1 MLREKELAD
10 QVARSLHEANI
21 QFDREVAIGGLRPD
35 FVVYAPDGRKFVI
48 ETKAWEKTLGF
59 RNRAAHQAELYRTAI
74 GADRAFVVVDGLERS
89 RVSEGVVTTDKL
101 IPALEEEF
109 AEKAQPSRKRK
120 PVQPPP
126 QKDVFAAMP
135 FAPEYDDVFFVA
147 MAHAAKTIGAVC
159 RRVDREE
166 FSGDIVQQIESMIRN
181 STAVIIDLSESK
193 PNVLYEAGYAHAL
206 GKPTVHICSTPLNE
220 LPFDVAHWNTI
231 EYHKGQT
238 YGLRRKL
245 ANRLKAVLP

>member
-1 MLREKELAD
+1 MLREKELAE
-10 QVARSLHEANI
+10 QVARSLHEADI
-21 QFDREVAIGGLRPD
+21 QFDTEVAIGGVQPD

-48 ETKAWEKTLGF
+48 EIKAWEKTLGF

-89 RVSEGVVTTDKL
+89 RVSEGVVTTDRL

-109 AEKAQPSRKRK
+109 AKKEQPSRKRK
-120 PVQPPP
+120 PIQPSPE
-126 QKDVFAAMP
+126 KDVFAAMP
-135 FAPEYDDVFFVA
+135 FAREYDDVFLVA
-147 MAHAAKTIGAVC
+147 MAHAAKSIDAVC
-159 RRVDREE
+159 KRVDREE
-166 FSGDIVQQIESMIRN
+166 FSGDIVQQIQSLIRN
-181 STAVIIDLSESK
+181 SIAVIVDLSESK

-220 LPFDVAHWNTI
+220 LPFNVAHWNTI

-238 YGLRRKL
+238 WRLRTKL
-245 ANRLKAVLP
+245 AKRLKAVVS